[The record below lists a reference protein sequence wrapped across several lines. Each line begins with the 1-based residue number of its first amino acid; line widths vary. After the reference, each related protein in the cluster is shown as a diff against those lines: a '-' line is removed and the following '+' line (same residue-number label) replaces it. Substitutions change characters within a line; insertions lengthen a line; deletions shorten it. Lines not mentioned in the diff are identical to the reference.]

1 MSQSTV
7 TAMPASPVSSMPS
20 GDAGRDRHPPAG
32 LVPAVV
38 RAFAVLDLLAGERE
52 PIGLSR
58 IASSLALPKSSVH
71 ALCRTMAQLGYLRRY
86 EDGSYFIGARVLGLA
101 HAFSAHTQVVD
112 EFHRIWSELGQRP
125 EETIILSVLDGADIV
140 YVAARPGSH
149 PLGLAFHVGMRL
161 PAHLAA
167 TGKSMLAFHEPAAVR
182 ERLPALLHPMVQGR
196 QPVPIDVFLQEM
208 AETRARGY
216 SIDDEGVR
224 EGIYCYGAPVFGA
237 AGLPVAGVGVCI
249 PKALLPSSGERLRGV
264 VMRVARQ
271 LSERI
276 GGRVAPAAFPGSTS

>member
-1 MSQSTV
+1 MSPP
-7 TAMPASPVSSMPS
+7 TATAVRHPPASSTAAAEASD
-20 GDAGRDRHPPAG
+20 GARGPAG
-32 LVPAVV
+32 LVPAVT
-38 RAFAVLDLLAGERE
+38 RAFAVLDLLATERE

-58 IASSLALPKSSVH
+58 IASALALPKSSVH
-71 ALCRTMAQLGYLRRY
+71 ALCRTMSHLGYLRRF
-86 EDGSYFIGARVLGLA
+86 EDGSYFIGARVLELA
-101 HAFSAHTQVVD
+101 HAFTARTQVAD
-112 EFHRIWSELGQRP
+112 EFNRIWAELGQRP

-167 TGKSMLAFHEPAAVR
+167 TGKAMLAFQEPDAVR

-196 QPVPIDVFLQEM
+196 DPIPVEAFLHEM
-208 AETRARGY
+208 AQTRARGY

-224 EGIYCYGAPVFGA
+224 EGIYCYGAPVFDA
-237 AGLPVAGVGVCI
+237 AGHPVAGVGVCI
-249 PKALLPSSGERLRGV
+249 PKPLLPSSGERLRGV
-264 VMRVARQ
+264 VIRVAGR

-276 GGRVAPAAFPGSTS
+276 GGRVVPAAASGSTS